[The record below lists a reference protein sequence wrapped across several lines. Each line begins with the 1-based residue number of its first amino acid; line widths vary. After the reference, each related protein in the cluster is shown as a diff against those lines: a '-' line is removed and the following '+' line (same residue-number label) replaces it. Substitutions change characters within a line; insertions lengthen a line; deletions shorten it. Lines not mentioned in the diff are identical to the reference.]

1 MFRPLCTPKGYHNH
15 TRYAWPACSDLFTHL
30 QTQHRTP
37 RSHKVCLASMF
48 RPLCTPKGYHDH
60 TKYAWSACSGLFAHL
75 QDTTITQSMPA
86 SMFRPLHT
94 YRTPQ
99 SHQVCLASMFRP
111 LRTPTYTAQD
121 TTITQSIPDQHVQ
134 TSSHTPTSTTQD
146 TTITQSM
153 PGQHVWTSAHRQA
166 QHTTSQSHK
175 VRLVSM
181 FRHLRTPSGTTGH
194 HNHKKYALSACSD
207 LCTLSGTAQDTT
219 ITQSMPCQHVLTSLH
234 AFRHITITQS
244 MAL

>member
-1 MFRPLCTPKGYHNH
+1 MHKHNLPVSKEEFLLVQPFWQGLAACSDLFAHLQTQHRTPRSHKVCLASMFRPLCTPKGYHNH

-111 LRTPTYTAQD
+111 CLLYT
-121 TTITQSIPDQHVQ
+121 
-134 TSSHTPTSTTQD
+134 
-146 TTITQSM
+146 
-153 PGQHVWTSAHRQA
+153 
-166 QHTTSQSHK
+166 
-175 VRLVSM
+175 
-181 FRHLRTPSGTTGH
+181 
-194 HNHKKYALSACSD
+194 SD
-207 LCTLSGTAQDTT
+207 AADE
-219 ITQSMPCQHVLTSLH
+219 
-234 AFRHITITQS
+234 R
-244 MAL
+244 